1 LWRFNS
7 SRARSCPSQNNS
19 PPKFAADH
27 QFIRPIDALREMLD
41 SDPFKP
47 FRLTS
52 TSKRIVTFLREK
64 PLAKVELPI
73 ELDGARI
80 LATSG
85 CQVFS
90 VYVPSPKGPVF
101 MRLIE
106 KTFGKDVTTRTWDT
120 VTKVAR

>member
-1 LWRFNS
+1 
-7 SRARSCPSQNNS
+7 
-19 PPKFAADH
+19 
-27 QFIRPIDALREMLD
+27 MLD